1 MAKEKPV
8 TVVEINEGTKIDY
21 EQNGTK
27 LTFDDQLMINVAKY
41 QKGFPVHVDI

>member
-41 QKGFPVHVDI
+41 QKGFPC